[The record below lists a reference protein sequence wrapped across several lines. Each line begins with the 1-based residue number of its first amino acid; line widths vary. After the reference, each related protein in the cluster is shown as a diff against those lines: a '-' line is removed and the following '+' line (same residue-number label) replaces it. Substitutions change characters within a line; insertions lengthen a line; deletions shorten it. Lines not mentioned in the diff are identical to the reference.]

1 MVKIFASAV
10 AAAALLQSAYAHMA
24 VISPPPRS
32 GIVANEL
39 LKPCGGGN
47 DVVAKNTT
55 TFSVASGS
63 TNNFILRPS
72 HGSGNLIFNYF
83 TDLTV
88 TNNSVAHPLDNVPIP
103 AAGTYETALDFAKA
117 GLKSGQQIVVQ
128 AIYNGTDSGETE
140 EYYVCFDVKLTD
152 EIIESSSDSDSE
164 DAGGSDGDDELDSVE
179 STKSGSPMS
188 ATISA
193 KAVLGAAAGLLVAAF
208 AF

>member
-10 AAAALLQSAYAHMA
+10 AAAALLQSAFAHMA

-39 LKPCGGGN
+39 IKPCGGGN

-55 TFSVASGS
+55 TFSVASS
-63 TNNFILRPS
+63 NNNFVLRPS
-72 HGSGNLIFNYF
+72 HGTGNLIFNYF

-88 TNNSVAHPLDNVPIP
+88 TNNSIAHPLDNIQIP
-103 AAGTYETALDFAKA
+103 AAGTYDTKIDFAKA
-117 GLKSGQQIVVQ
+117 GLKAGQQIVVQ

-152 EIIESSSDSDSE
+152 EIIESSSDSEKESNVE
-164 DAGGSDGDDELDSVE
+164 SDDELDSVE
-179 STKSGSPMS
+179 STKSGSPKT
-188 ATISA
+188 AAISA
-193 KAVLGAAAGLLVAAF
+193 KAVLGAAAGLFVAAF

>member
-39 LKPCGGGN
+39 NKPCGGGN
-47 DVVAKNTT
+47 DVVANNIT

-63 TNNFILRPS
+63 TNNFVLRPS
-72 HGSGNLIFNYF
+72 HGTGNLIFNYF

-88 TNNSVAHPLDNVPIP
+88 TNNSVAYPLDDVPIP
-103 AAGTYETALDFAKA
+103 VAGTYETSLDFAKA
-117 GLKSGQQIVVQ
+117 GLKAGQHIVVQ
-128 AIYNGTDSGETE
+128 AIYNGTDSGDTE
-140 EYYVCFDVKLTD
+140 EYYVCFDVELSD
-152 EIIESSSDSDSE
+152 EIIESASDSKNDSDSDS
-164 DAGGSDGDDELDSVE
+164 DDDDELDSVE
-179 STKSGSPMS
+179 STKSGSPK
-188 ATISA
+188 AAAIST